1 MNEEITNKVKK
12 FLEIEGYNFS
22 LKDETE
28 QIKEICVAKLCEVL
42 GISCVVNYKNKMF
55 EIFSSVMAEA
65 IYQKLE
71 IKKHI
76 ASDNIRL
83 VKYNGVNFVEK
94 AKEFLDIE
102 DIEEATLDIFN
113 FVDENKNLLLENN

>member
-1 MNEEITNKVKK
+1 
-12 FLEIEGYNFS
+12 
-22 LKDETE
+22 
-28 QIKEICVAKLCEVL
+28 VAKLCEVL

-65 IYQKLE
+65 VCQKLN

-83 VKYNGVNFVEK
+83 VKYNGINFVEK
-94 AKEFLDIE
+94 AKEFLDVE

-113 FVDENKNLLLENN
+113 FVDENKSLLLEKD